1 MGYIILA
8 IFIASGTYVHFRGKV
23 RLSVQRQITDHS
35 TLMAPINCLLF
46 AFSGVPNQP
55 YQDLE
60 QFPELKVFEDNWEV
74 IRDEAV
80 ALNEASEIKVSDK
93 LDDLGFNSFFK
104 KGWKRFYLKWYGSS
118 LTSAKKLCPKTVAIL
133 ESVPSV
139 KAGMFALLP
148 PGSRL
153 VQHRDP
159 YAGSLRYHMGL
170 ITPNSDD
177 CCLYV
182 DGEKYS
188 WRDGKAVMFDETFIH
203 YAENNTD
210 IDRTILFLDVKR
222 PTTFFLIDW
231 INRAFSRVI
240 MGATATK
247 NSDGDKVGLFNKIFA
262 YVYQIRILGKKIKAY
277 NRKLYYVIKY
287 VLFALIIYLIFF

>member
-1 MGYIILA
+1 MGYVILA
-8 IFIASGTYVHFRGKV
+8 IFAASATYVHFRGKV
-23 RLSVQRQITDHS
+23 RVKPARQLTDHS
-35 TLMAPINCLLF
+35 TLLAPINCLLY
-46 AFSGVPNQP
+46 AFSGVPNKP
-55 YQDLE
+55 YLDLE
-60 QFPELKVFEDNWEV
+60 QFPELKVFQDNWEV
-74 IRDEAV
+74 IRDEAQ
-80 ALNEASEIKVSDK
+80 ALNKASEIKISED

-118 LTSAKKLCPKTVAIL
+118 LNSAKRLCPKTVEIL

-139 KAGMFALLP
+139 KAGMFTLLP

-159 YAGSLRYHMGL
+159 YAGSLRL

-188 WRDGKAVMFDETFIH
+188 WRDGEAVMFDETFIH

-210 IDRTILFLDVKR
+210 QDRTILFLDVKR
-222 PTTFFLIDW
+222 PSKFFLVDW

-240 MGATATK
+240 MAATATK
-247 NSDGDKVGLFNKIFA
+247 NMEGDKVGLFNKIFA
-262 YVYQIRILGKKIKAY
+262 YVYQVRILGKKIKAY
-277 NRKLYYVIKY
+277 NRTLYYTIKY
-287 VLFALIIYLIFF
+287 ALFALIIYLIFF